1 MRRVFPNPPAW
12 GSADNTNE
20 CLGPVGGRILAGHAP
35 EFMTPSERL
44 ARWMGSSSDLRI
56 SLYMLV
62 LAIAVAAVLFL
73 LNQRLFA

>member
-1 MRRVFPNPPAW
+1 
-12 GSADNTNE
+12 
-20 CLGPVGGRILAGHAP
+20 
-35 EFMTPSERL
+35 MTPSERL